1 MPLDLKFNDEK
12 KIGYLCN
19 EVVYMYIFM
28 YIYIYAGV
36 YPPISFCLLMGHDDV
51 IK

>member
-28 YIYIYAGV
+28 YIYIYTPEFILLYPSV
-36 YPPISFCLLMGHDDV
+36 Y
-51 IK
+51 